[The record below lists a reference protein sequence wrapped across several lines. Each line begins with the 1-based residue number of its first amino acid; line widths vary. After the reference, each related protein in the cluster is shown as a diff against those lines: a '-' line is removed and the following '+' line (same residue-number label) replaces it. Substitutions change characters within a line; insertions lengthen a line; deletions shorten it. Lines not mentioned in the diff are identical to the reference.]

1 MVGTTGH
8 RSIIGRIKAS
18 GEENDPLFVVVQGI
32 SIITFNKPGSI
43 TSIAPSTKTTI
54 VSQVFVADSIEN
66 VPLISASGTN
76 YAKYFFQ
83 INAIDI
89 DIRRGAPN
97 YNVEFN
103 FTGAP
108 FALTAGDIV
117 SIAVEHFNA
126 GTEDFEATI
135 YGYG

>member
-1 MVGTTGH
+1 MPLDLQRIVGPLKVTGT
-8 RSIIGRIKAS
+8 
-18 GEENDPLFVVVQGI
+18 EDDPLFVIVQGI

-43 TSIAPSTKTTI
+43 TGIAPSTKTTI

-66 VPLISASGTN
+66 VPLLSASGTN

-89 DIRRGAPN
+89 DIRRAAPS

-108 FALTAGDIV
+108 FSLKGGDIV

-126 GTEDFEATI
+126 GNEDFDATI
-135 YGYG
+135 YGYA